1 MTTEIPKKLRS
12 IERLP
17 ADQAARMAEVFSV
30 LADPTR
36 VRILY
41 ALSQGEETTGALAG
55 ALGISDSAVSHQL
68 RTLRHLHLIA
78 SRREGKQVW
87 HRLADDHVTD
97 RADVHPHERAL
108 ASDVSDLVVLPA
120 SV

>member
-1 MTTEIPKKLRS
+1 MTTNIPQQLRS
-12 IERLP
+12 TDALP
-17 ADQAARMAEVFSV
+17 AEQAARMAEVFSV

-41 ALSQGEETTGALAG
+41 ALSQREDTTGALAG

-68 RTLRHLHLIA
+68 RTLRHLQLVV

-87 HRLADDHVTD
+87 HRLADDHVRSLIAQGLD
-97 RADVHPHERAL
+97 HAQE
-108 ASDVSDLVVLPA
+108 SG
-120 SV
+120 